1 MITKSTN
8 SVTRF
13 CDFCHLYKILSFC
26 RYGFQIILNIYDFCH
41 FCRCRFC
48 GHKSIKSME
57 FVSFVDYM
65 GFIVKSIK
73 SMKSTKHITIV
84 RNHQMTTSGENSNF
98 SRSLGFFHSQ
108 VPPRPGS
115 VPGPGPVAT
124 GGVPYAQR
132 GNSPLPRAGHTRRDI
147 LFMGRLRF
155 TSW

>member
-1 MITKSTN
+1 MT
-8 SVTRF
+8 
-13 CDFCHLYKILSFC
+13 
-26 RYGFQIILNIYDFCH
+26 II
-41 FCRCRFC
+41 
-48 GHKSIKSME
+48 
-57 FVSFVDYM
+57 
-65 GFIVKSIK
+65 
-73 SMKSTKHITIV
+73 

-98 SRSLGFFHSQ
+98 SQSLDFFHFQ

-124 GGVPYAQR
+124 GGVPHAQR